1 MRGIG
6 KFIMLALW
14 VATAAG
20 NAGAGAAEAP
30 PLMLANVYRGQVAL
44 DDYWVSEK
52 LDGIRGYWD
61 GRALLTRGG
70 ERIAAPAWFTR
81 DWPQTPLDG
90 ELWSGR
96 GQFARTVSIVRQ
108 QSPDEAQWSLVRFMV
123 FDLPASGAT
132 FSERIAELDSVVQ
145 RIGKPWVQAVAQTRV
160 RSRGELVSMLDRVVR
175 EGGEGLMLHRGASRY
190 RAERSDDLLKLK
202 PFEDAEARVVGH
214 VPGQGKF
221 AGMLGALLVEMPD
234 GKRFRLGSG
243 FSDAQRRDPPP
254 PGSWVSYRH
263 VGFHDGSGLPR
274 FARFLRVREDM
285 PALQPAPD
293 R

>member
-6 KFIMLALW
+6 KFILLALW
-14 VATAAG
+14 AAIA
-20 NAGAGAAEAP
+20 AGAGAADAP

-52 LDGIRGYWD
+52 LDGVRGYWD
-61 GRALLTRGG
+61 GKSLLTRSG

-96 GQFARTVSIVRQ
+96 GQFANTVSIVRQ
-108 QSPDEAQWSLVRFMV
+108 QSPNDAQWKLVRFMV

-132 FSERIAELDSVVQ
+132 FSERIAELDRVVE
-145 RIGKPWVQAVAQTRV
+145 RIGQPWVQAVAQSRV
-160 RSRGELVSMLDRVVR
+160 RSRGELASLLDRVVR

-190 RAERSDDLLKLK
+190 RADRSDDLLKLK
-202 PFEDAEARVVGH
+202 PFDDAEARVVGH

-243 FSDAQRRDPPP
+243 LSEAQRRDPPP
-254 PGSWVSYRH
+254 LGSWVSYRH
-263 VGFHDGSGLPR
+263 VGLHDGSGLPR

-285 PALQPAPD
+285 PALQSAPS